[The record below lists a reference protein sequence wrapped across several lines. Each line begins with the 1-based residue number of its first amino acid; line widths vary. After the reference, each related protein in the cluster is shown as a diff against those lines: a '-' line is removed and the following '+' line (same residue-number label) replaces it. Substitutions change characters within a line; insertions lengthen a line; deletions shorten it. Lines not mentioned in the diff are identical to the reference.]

1 MKLGFRCSLPQG
13 TDGSDIRVQALFR
26 KRSSER
32 RMAMDVRIEDSD
44 IGEQVIADADILL
57 PYVFTVPPRHTVS
70 VHFVF
75 WQGVESVLLSD
86 QPFPVQ
92 KELFARQDLI
102 PVRRPVRFGLL
113 TLGLPLLLAKYH
125 FKDGLSREEAF
136 KRAHGAVYSRC
147 GYGYSPRQ
155 RNTDY
160 FADYY
165 RKLTKKKTRPV
176 RNRILFLSER
186 SLDPDG
192 NMARIMDWMKR
203 QPDVEVEEFIHS
215 RTVDRLTR
223 KELRECAQKCADARV
238 IVLEDFY
245 PQIHALRKRS
255 DTQLVQL
262 WHACGAFKT
271 FGLTR
276 AGKPDCVPQ
285 TSMNHRN
292 YDMVS
297 VSGEKIRG
305 IYAEAF
311 AISSEKVKALGVPR
325 TDMFFDQILMDRIR
339 EKMRSK
345 YPQVRD
351 KKVVVYAPTFRGSG
365 NKEAFFPMDAFP
377 VEDFLRRMPED
388 CLLILKHHPFV
399 KVEVSVSQP
408 WAERLIIPEEGESLN
423 ELMLLSD
430 LLITDYSS
438 CVFEAALLSLPM
450 IFYAFDEEQYTKDR
464 DFYFNYSSF
473 VPGAV
478 THDFTQM
485 TEMVA
490 DYLSGRAEPDQ
501 ERMEQFRRD
510 YLDVLDGGS
519 TDRIAEYLLGLL
531 NE

>member
-75 WQGVESVLLSD
+75 WQGVESIQLSD

-92 KELFARQDLI
+92 KELFARQDLV
-102 PVRRPVRFGLL
+102 PVRRPVRYGLL

-125 FKDGLSREEAF
+125 FKDGMTRDEAF
-136 KRAHGAVYSRC
+136 RKAHGAVYSRC

-165 RKLTKKKTRPV
+165 RKLVSKNARPV

-192 NMARIMDWMKR
+192 NMARVMEWMRR
-203 QPDVEVEEFIHS
+203 QPDVEVEEFIHN
-215 RTVDRLTR
+215 RTVDRLGR
-223 KELRECAQKCADARV
+223 RELRECAQKCADARV

-245 PQIHALRKRS
+245 PQIHALRKRP

-292 YDMVS
+292 YDLVC

-311 AISSEKVKALGVPR
+311 AVSTEKVKALGVPR
-325 TDMFFDQILMDRIR
+325 TDMFFDQELMDRTR
-339 EKMRSK
+339 EKLRRK
-345 YPQVRD
+345 YPQMSGKR
-351 KKVVVYAPTFRGSG
+351 VVIYAPTFRGSG
-365 NKEAFFPMDAFP
+365 NKDAWFPEEAFP
-377 VEDFLRRMPED
+377 VEDFLSRMPED
-388 CLLILKHHPFV
+388 TLLILKHHPFV
-399 KVEVSVSQP
+399 KANISVSQP
-408 WAERLIIPEEGESLN
+408 WADRLIIPEEGESLN
-423 ELMLLSD
+423 EMMLLSD

-450 IFYAFDEEQYTKDR
+450 IFYAFDEAEYTGSR

-473 VPGAV
+473 VPGKVA
-478 THDFTQM
+478 HDF
-485 TEMVA
+485 EGLIALA
-490 DYLSGRAEPDQ
+490 DSLLSGRETPET
-501 ERMEQFRRD
+501 ERLEQFRKD
-510 YLDVLDGGS
+510 YLDALDGSS
-519 TDRIAEYLLGLL
+519 TGRIVEHLLRML
-531 NE
+531 N